1 MFRGQKS
8 DRSEAAALRARTMA
22 SERHDENQSFGDTP
36 QLLQTALQRLF
47 TNLPVDQLQPLLER
61 VVFRRMEAGEILM
74 AEGESATDLFV
85 LLRAVAAGSTLRMP
99 SGSLRLIET
108 VETSGQLL
116 GEQAFLEGR
125 QFRSASVLMLEA
137 SEIAVL
143 PGTEFRK
150 LLSADTEAAEKLSS
164 QAVRYALN
172 KLGVLATELRHIAD
186 PSAAMQGTVRQF
198 SAGSVIYRAGDE
210 AGCAWFLLAGE
221 VSLTALG
228 STQPSETIRAGLL
241 FGQSEVLN
249 REPRRETA
257 TAVVSAEVLTIDSA
271 VLRSCQQRGGSWER
285 F

>member
-1 MFRGQKS
+1 
-8 DRSEAAALRARTMA
+8 MA